1 MRRVTAASI
10 PVTAAAGA
18 AAAAAAA
25 GDPNVPAGEV
35 TWTAA
40 AAPLSTPWPREEQ
53 LLLQRRPQLVAMT
66 AATAAH
72 LAGGTRHS

>member
-1 MRRVTAASI
+1 MGVMLNVALDERPAVLWI
-10 PVTAAAGA
+10 G
-18 AAAAAAA
+18 AA

-40 AAPLSTPWPREEQ
+40 AAPLAAPWPDEEQ
-53 LLLQRRPQLVAMT
+53 ALLERRPQLVAMT

-72 LAGGTRHS
+72 LAGATRHC